1 MDKEKLKSHVVDL
14 VDVDRAD
21 ALYVASGV
29 GAGIKVHHADGAV
42 LAECAQYGQAH
53 MMVATD
59 GVCRWAA

>member
-1 MDKEKLKSHVVDL
+1 MVDL

-21 ALYVASGV
+21 ALYLASGV